1 MRVMALDIGQVRVGV
16 AISDPD
22 EQVATPIAVLPA
34 SEVVANATP
43 FRRLLEDWDP
53 ELFVC
58 GLPYTMGRQEGPQA
72 KGILH
77 VFLSAGDAPVGAVP
91 TGGSSGCDLL

>member
-53 ELFVC
+53 ELFVVR
-58 GLPYTMGRQEGPQA
+58 TA
-72 KGILH
+72 LH
-77 VFLSAGDAPVGAVP
+77 DGSAG
-91 TGGSSGCDLL
+91 GSAG